1 MAKQPSNDWGTYY
14 IIRGS
19 ENEDVDEDYYREY
32 TECNDARR
40 LDLLP
45 CNGTAMMY
53 SGAAEPSE
61 N

>member
-14 IIRGS
+14 IIRGG

-45 CNGTAMMY
+45 CNGTAYGM
-53 SGAAEPSE
+53 PT
-61 N
+61 